1 MRNFG
6 AILLLLGVLGFLY
19 ASTRLSDLDPY
30 PANATLRQ
38 SLDYPA
44 GRWELA
50 RYGAAGAALIG
61 LLLALY
67 PKGR

>member
-19 ASTRLSDLDPY
+19 ASSRLSDLE
-30 PANATLRQ
+30 PAPSNQTLRE
-38 SLDYPA
+38 SLEEPV
-44 GRWELA
+44 GRWEMA
-50 RYGAAGAALIG
+50 RYGAAGATLIG
-61 LLLALY
+61 LLLTLY